1 MIRHDPVLP
10 PEHIYPVDDWRWVE
24 RRFTPEFMAQ
34 SETTFSTGNGYVG
47 VRGGFQ
53 EGRPTFLH
61 GTFINGFYETWP
73 IPYGEKAYGFA
84 KTGQTMVNVP
94 DGKIIRLYVD
104 DEPFTVDQATMSH
117 YERALDMRAGTHE
130 REIVWE
136 TASGKEVR
144 IRATRL
150 VSVAER
156 HVTAICYEVTVLNAA
171 APVVVVSEMVNHAAI
186 VDTTRAEAAGGVGV
200 AAPVEDDPRLAK
212 AFKDQVLVAERLTC
226 EGLRVVMGYATRSSN
241 LRLGCGMDHAVVTD
255 CTHTAS
261 TSCADHR
268 GGQVVFN
275 IDARPGKPF
284 RLFKFLT
291 YHHSPS
297 ETPAEL
303 RARAGRTLDRAL
315 RHGFDRILED
325 QRRLVADFWQRS
337 DIEVAAPGVP
347 PRVQQCLRWNLFQLF
362 QATARVENAGVPAKG
377 LTGQAYEGHYFWDME
392 IYVMPFLIYTN
403 PRTARNLLVFRHG
416 MLDQARQRARELNQ
430 RGALFPWRTI
440 SGEEASAYYAAGTAQ
455 YHINAAIAYAVKK
468 YVDVTGD
475 AEFLHEF
482 GAEMLVE
489 TARLWYDLG
498 FFSDRQGGKFCIH
511 GVTGPDEYTTVVNNN
526 AYTNLMAR
534 ENLWYA
540 AAAVELIRR
549 EHPDEYAALAHRTR
563 LDPGEAAEWKR
574 AADQMFV
581 PYDERTKIN
590 PQDDSFLDREVWD
603 IRNTPKEKFPLLLHY
618 HPLVIYRHQVI
629 KQADMVLAMF
639 LLGHEFTL
647 EQKKRNF
654 DYYDPLTTGDSSLSA
669 CIQAIVAAEIGYDEV
684 ALKYLR
690 YAVLMDLAD
699 IGGNVRDGVHIA
711 SIGGT
716 WMAMV
721 YGLAGL
727 RDYAGRLAFHPRKFV
742 QKLKFPLT
750 VHGQRLEVD
759 IDHGSATY
767 VLREGSGLV
776 IRHFDEE
783 LRLAEGRGVTR
794 GYSG

>member
-10 PEHIYPVDDWRWVE
+10 PEYIFPIDDWRWVE
-24 RRFTPEFMAQ
+24 RRFTPEFVAQ
-34 SETTFSTGNGYVG
+34 SETTFSTANGYLG
-47 VRGGFQ
+47 MRGGFM
-53 EGRPTFLH
+53 EGRPSFLH

-104 DEPFTVDQATMSH
+104 DEPFTVDRAPTTSR
-117 YERALDMRAGTHE
+117 YERALDMRSGTLE
-130 REIVWE
+130 REVVWE
-136 TASGKEVR
+136 TPSGKQVR
-144 IRATRL
+144 IRSTVL
-150 VSVAER
+150 VSLAER
-156 HVTAICYEVTVLNAA
+156 HLAAIRYEVTVLNAK

-186 VDTTRAEAAGGVGV
+186 VDTTASEQGGGAGV
-200 AAPVEDDPRLAK
+200 AAPVQDDPRLSK
-212 AFKDQVLVAERLTC
+212 AFKDQVLVTERLHS
-226 EGLRVVMGYATRSSN
+226 EGMRVLMGYTTRSSG
-241 LRLGCGMDHAVVTD
+241 LRLGCGMDHLVVTEN
-255 CTHTAS
+255 THTSHAAVHD
-261 TSCADHR
+261 TR
-268 GGQVVFN
+268 GSVVFN
-275 IDARPGKPF
+275 VDAEPGKPF
-284 RLFKFLT
+284 TMYKFLT
-291 YHHSPS
+291 YHDSSS

-315 RHGFDRILED
+315 RHGYDRILADHREV
-325 QRRLVADFWQRS
+325 VAEFWRRS
-337 DIEVAAPGVP
+337 DVEVASASAH
-347 PRVQQCLRWNLFQLF
+347 PRLQQCVRWNLFQLL
-362 QATARVENAGVPAKG
+362 QATARVERAGVPAKG

-392 IYVMPFLIYTN
+392 VYVLPFLIYTA
-403 PRTARNLLVFRHG
+403 PRVARNLLTFRHG
-416 MLDQARQRARELNQ
+416 MLDHARARARELNQ
-430 RGALFPWRTI
+430 RGCLFPWRTI

-468 YVDVTGD
+468 YVEVTGD
-475 AEFLHEF
+475 TEFLLRF

-498 FFSDRQGGKFCIH
+498 FFNDRAGGKFCIH

-540 AAAVELIRR
+540 AAAVEMIHK
-549 EHPDEYAALAHRTR
+549 EHPEHYTALAHRTG
-563 LDPGEAAEWKR
+563 LGPAEAAEWKR

-581 PYDERTKIN
+581 PYDERTRIN

-603 IRNTPKEKFPLLLHY
+603 IKNTPKDKFPLLLHY

-639 LLGHEFTL
+639 LLGNEFTL

-669 CIQAIVAAEIGYDEV
+669 CIQAIVAAEIGYDET
-684 ALKYLR
+684 AIKYMR
-690 YAVLMDLAD
+690 YSVLMDLAD
-699 IGGNVRDGVHIA
+699 VGGNVRDGVHIA

-716 WMAMV
+716 WMAMM
-721 YGLAGL
+721 YGLAGM
-727 RDYAGRLAFHPRKFV
+727 RDYGGRISFAPRKFV

-750 VHGQRLEVD
+750 IRGQRLEVD
-759 IDHGSATY
+759 IDNGSVTY
-767 VLREGSGLV
+767 LLREGAGLA

-783 LRLAEGRGVTR
+783 VKLVEGRGVTR
-794 GYSG
+794 SF